1 MKALKLFLL
10 ILLSSTCFAQVPSL
24 GVYKG
29 DKNVQLEISK
39 LDIQIEVV
47 GNIATTTYD
56 MVFYNPYSSILEGEL
71 AMPLKNGQEIYRYA
85 LEINGKLRE
94 GVIVEK
100 VKARQAF
107 EAVVRKNID
116 PGIINK
122 TKGNNFKT
130 KIYPIPAKGTK
141 RLVLALSET
150 LNGDKENL
158 NYSLPFG
165 ELNQIDDFSLK
176 VKVLKCQP
184 DEIDIKSDFQN
195 INFDSKEN
203 SYVLNLKEKN
213 FKPTEDIRF
222 TIPRYS
228 TDSYQLFTC
237 DFEGET
243 YFYLNFPPNPL
254 EQENVEEPESI
265 AIYWDNSFS
274 ASKRNTEKELKFL
287 EEYLNSL
294 SAEVKVSVYH
304 FNLFASEEKSFLAS
318 HSKEIISHIHSL
330 KNDGATCL
338 QNLEFSKH
346 HDLILLFSDG
356 VNTIGKAIIQA
367 SKPIYAISSAAGSD
381 YGLLKSSCAKTNGE
395 FIDLTITSI
404 PRALEL
410 IQQDEEKFLSSE
422 YNSNHIKEVYPK
434 LAESINTTFEITG
447 ILTHKEATLKVNFG
461 NKTGV
466 NQSKTFLIRKN
477 GESQMV
483 SRIWASKKLAY
494 LDANYEKNKEEII
507 ELSQKH
513 NIITRNTSM
522 LVLDRVE
529 DYVRYDIDPP
539 AELKKDYNKLIA
551 IKNKNKPKQASKK
564 DIEKKNIQRINTLFS
579 NYDQS
584 YKIKTGNNYYDS
596 IVEFGENR
604 RIQGR
609 LIDFD
614 TGEPVPF
621 ANVVIIDNETQI
633 AGTSSD
639 FNGNFTIESL
649 PVLDSLTL
657 TVSSVGYEPST
668 ITISDGYPIQIRLWP
683 SSLIL
688 EEAEVIAYEVPL
700 ISRDVTS
707 SGATVRTAISEDR
720 EGSSVRG
727 SRSGETLEYIDGV
740 KVTGSETKSSIKVLA
755 WMPDAPYMKELRKA
769 NDDDLLMLYDQLKE
783 ENKNRPSFYIQVADL
798 FFAKEKHQEAVR
810 ILSNIIELDLENPE
824 LLKVVARRLLDE
836 EEYEMAI
843 DIYKEIR
850 DLRPEEPQSFRD
862 LAIASERK
870 QEYQNALEMYLFVLD
885 NKWERFD
892 DIKEVVFHEMNA
904 LISLHKEEL
913 KLSKVNKDYIKDMP
927 FDIRITIDWSS
938 NDNDIDLWVVDP
950 NGEKCFYSHS
960 LTALGGRI
968 SRDFTR
974 GYGPE
979 EFSLKDAK
987 RGFYTVYVNYFSESR
1002 QTITGPV
1009 TVYAELTT
1017 HYGTKNQK
1025 TERVAVQL
1033 ENKSTKGNMQIAML
1047 EFVE

>member
-10 ILLSSTCFAQVPSL
+10 VLLSSTCFAQIPSL

-56 MVFYNPYSSILEGEL
+56 MVFYNPYPTILEGEL

-107 EAVVRKNID
+107 EAIVRKNID

-176 VKVLKCQP
+176 VKVLKSNS

-228 TDSYQLFTC
+228 TDSFQLFTC

-254 EQENVEEPESI
+254 EKVTVKEPESI

-287 EEYLNSL
+287 GEYMNSLNS
-294 SAEVKVSVYH
+294 EVKVSIYH
-304 FNLFASEEKSFLAS
+304 FNLYESEGKSFLAS
-318 HSKEIISHIHSL
+318 NATDIISHIHSL

-338 QNLEFSKH
+338 QNLNFSDDK
-346 HDLILLFSDG
+346 DLILLFSDG

-367 SKPIYAISSAAGSD
+367 TKPIYAISSTAGSD

-395 FIDLTITSI
+395 FIDLTTTSI

-434 LAESINTTFEITG
+434 LAESINSKFEITG

-483 SRIWASKKLAY
+483 SRIWAGKKLAY
-494 LDANYEKNKEEII
+494 LDANYEKNKERII
-507 ELSQKH
+507 ELSQKY

-529 DYVRYDIDPP
+529 DYVRYDIIPP
-539 AELKKDYNKLIA
+539 AELKKDYDKLIA

-596 IVEFGENR
+596 IIEFGENR

-621 ANVVIIDNETQI
+621 ANVAIIDNETQI

-639 FNGNFTIESL
+639 FNGNFSIESL

-688 EEAEVIAYEVPL
+688 EEAEVIAYELPL

-707 SGATVRTAISEDR
+707 SGATVRTAISEDI
-720 EGSSVRG
+720 EGGSVRG
-727 SRSGETLEYIDGV
+727 SRSGETVEHIDGV

-769 NDDDLLMLYDQLKE
+769 NDDDILMLYEQLKE

-798 FFAKEKHQEAVR
+798 FFAKEKHQEALR

-862 LAIASERK
+862 LAIAFERNK
-870 QEYQNALEMYLFVLD
+870 EYQNALEMYLFVLD

-892 DIKEVVFHEMNA
+892 DIKEVVFNEMNA
-904 LISLHKEEL
+904 LISLHEEEL

-950 NGEKCFYSHS
+950 NGEKCFYSHP

-979 EFSLKDAK
+979 EFSLKEAK